1 MTTRIYFDNE
11 LDELRGQISQLVT
24 LTAKQITDAIE
35 ALGQQDL
42 ELANAVIVGDL
53 ALNDLQA
60 AIEEKCMFLIATQQP
75 FARDLRKIVAGFK
88 ISIYLERMGDLSV
101 DIAKFAIRIGK
112 QTLIKPL
119 VDVPRMCVMVKQMIA
134 NGLEAYISE
143 DESAAREMSNLDDGV
158 DHLYNQVFREL
169 LVLMMQDPTTITQ
182 ATYLIFTARF
192 LERMGDYCTN
202 IAEEIVYIVSGKRS
216 DLNQ

>member
-202 IAEEIVYIVSGKRS
+202 IAEEIVYIVSGNRS